1 MLEEYTPQSNFPY
14 LIGVYLAINALPDA
28 YLYVDGPDCA
38 FYKAQFIYGKHDQN
52 STLVD
57 GEGNHRIR
65 MSDVT
70 VNRVVVD
77 RTPLLKTSI
86 KEISSELNC
95 SVVLLTS
102 MPMATITGT
111 QYDLLVRDLQPDLDK
126 PLVEIPALSLS
137 GDWLDG
143 YGETMA
149 ALAEAIPC
157 TGSPE
162 PGKVAIVG
170 NFMDRNERDHLANI
184 DELERMVR
192 GLGLDPVSI
201 WLSGRPLAHLSRV
214 GEAETII
221 SLPHGRKAARILAER
236 TGARVIETGLPFGLK
251 PTIDWLW
258 QIADVLACESAASA
272 FVDAELSMKVPGV
285 QWLLHRY
292 FQDINIFFVG
302 DPYLFESAA
311 EFFGEL
317 GCRITGMVGVGR
329 QGHLEALP
337 ESFAARSIPTL
348 LEANPFSIKSLVANL
363 PAGSKI
369 DLAIQ
374 SHTHGWP
381 GRGDYVT
388 VPFGFACPWWHAVF
402 DTPYLGFSGAL
413 SFIDRMANAL
423 MGRYQNRRG

>member
-1 MLEEYTPQSNFPY
+1 MLEDYTPQSNFPY
-14 LIGVYLAINALPDA
+14 LIGIYLAVNALPDA

-38 FYKAQFIYGKHDQN
+38 FYKAQFIFGKHDQN

-57 GEGNHRIR
+57 SEGSHRIR

-77 RTPLLKTSI
+77 RTELLKASI
-86 KEISSELNC
+86 TEMSLVQEC
-95 SVVLLTS
+95 SAVLLTS

-111 QYDLLVRDLQPDLDK
+111 QYDLLLRDLRPELDK

-143 YGETMA
+143 YAETLA
-149 ALAEAIPC
+149 ALAQSIPC
-157 TGSPE
+157 TGTPE

-170 NFMDRNERDHLANI
+170 NMMDRNERDHLANV
-184 DELERMVR
+184 DELERMVK

-221 SLPHGRKAARILAER
+221 SLPHGRKAARILAKR
-236 TGARVIETGLPFGLK
+236 TGARVLETDIPFGLK
-251 PTIDWLW
+251 PTIDWLS
-258 QIADVLACESAASA
+258 QIAEALECEPAAAA
-272 FVDAELSMKVPGV
+272 FIDSELSMKIPAI

-302 DPYLFESAA
+302 DPHIFGAAA
-311 EFFGEL
+311 EFFSEL
-317 GCRITGMVGVGR
+317 GCRVVGMVGVG
-329 QGHLEALP
+329 QQSHLDPLP
-337 ESFAARSIPTL
+337 DAISTRGIPAIC
-348 LEANPFSIKSLVANL
+348 EANPFAIQALVESL
-363 PAGSKI
+363 PADSKI

-381 GRGDYVT
+381 GKGDYAT
-388 VPFGFACPWWHAVF
+388 VPFGFACPWWHAVW

-423 MGRYQNRRG
+423 MARYHNQRR

>member
-52 STLVD
+52 STLID

-70 VNRVVVD
+70 VNRIVGD
-77 RTPLLKTSI
+77 RTAQLKATI
-86 KEISSELNC
+86 VAMASELDC
-95 SVVLLTS
+95 SLVMLTS

-111 QYDLLVRDLQPDLDK
+111 QYDLLVRDLQPELDK

-143 YGETMA
+143 YAEAMA
-149 ALAEAIPC
+149 ALAQAIPC
-157 TGSPE
+157 DAQPG

-170 NFMDRNERDHLANI
+170 NMMDRNERDHTANI
-184 DELERMVR
+184 EELERMLR
-192 GLGLDPVSI
+192 GLGVDPVSI
-201 WLSGRPLAHLSRV
+201 WLSGRPLSHLSRV
-214 GEAETII
+214 AEAETII

-236 TGARVIETGLPFGLK
+236 TGARLVETGIPFGLK
-251 PTIDWLW
+251 PTIDWLA
-258 QIADVLACESAASA
+258 QVAAELGCEEAASS
-272 FVDAELSMKVPGV
+272 FVEMELRRAVPSI

-292 FQDINIFFVG
+292 FLDINIFFVG
-302 DPYLFESAA
+302 DPYLFEPAV
-311 EFFGEL
+311 EFLSEL
-317 GCRITGMVGVGR
+317 GCRVGGMVSVGHR
-329 QGHLEALP
+329 GHLEPLP
-337 ESFAARSIPTL
+337 ESIATRSIPVIF
-348 LEANPFSIKSLVANL
+348 EANPYAMEALVSSL
-363 PAGSKI
+363 PAGSEI

-374 SHTHGWP
+374 SDTFGWQ
-381 GRGDYVT
+381 GKGDYAT
-388 VPFGFACPWWHAVF
+388 VPLGLSCYWWHAIW
-402 DTPYLGFSGAL
+402 DTPYLGFTGTL

-423 MGRYQNRRG
+423 MTRHQRRK